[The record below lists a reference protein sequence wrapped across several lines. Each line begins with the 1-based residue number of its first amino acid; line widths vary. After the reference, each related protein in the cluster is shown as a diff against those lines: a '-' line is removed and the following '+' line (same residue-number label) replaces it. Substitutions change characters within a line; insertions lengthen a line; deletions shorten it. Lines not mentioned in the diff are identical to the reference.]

1 MSEGPGKSERRRRTR
16 YLSAHPIDIGDAAAA
31 PPEGDAGE
39 PATGQSEEAFLAA
52 ISGARTVD
60 VSEDGCRLVSDTP
73 LPRGGR
79 LRFDLH
85 LDDVVYSFEGRI
97 VWVRR
102 AEKQWQAGV
111 EFLELD
117 EMDKDGIRLFL
128 IEEGAPPAPGN
139 E

>member
-1 MSEGPGKSERRRRTR
+1 RLLRLEPTRVGRPGPLTPGGVVESPREEGRVSEGPGKSERRRRTR

-97 VWVRR
+97 V
-102 AEKQWQAGV
+102 
-111 EFLELD
+111 
-117 EMDKDGIRLFL
+117 
-128 IEEGAPPAPGN
+128 
-139 E
+139 